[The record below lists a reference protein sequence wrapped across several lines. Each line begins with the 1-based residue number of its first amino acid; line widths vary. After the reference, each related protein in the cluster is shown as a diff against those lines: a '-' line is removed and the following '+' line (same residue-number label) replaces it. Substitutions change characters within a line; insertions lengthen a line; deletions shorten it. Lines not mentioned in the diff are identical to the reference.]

1 MAKVISIEIS
11 NSLIRMVEMDR
22 EVGKKKKNIKVYRQT
37 AVPTPPGVIKDG
49 YLQGSAALRDV
60 IKHTLNEK
68 QMKTKDV
75 IFTVA
80 SSKIV
85 TREVVLPPVKPGQID
100 ALIRS
105 NLNEYFP
112 IDLSSYD
119 IAHIVLEQFAE
130 GPDKGK
136 YRTMIMAADKNLV
149 SSYDELATMCGLR
162 LVSLD
167 YAGNSIF
174 QSIRREETANRVMV
188 LKIEEGQTTVSVI
201 KNKNLMLQRSINYG
215 INEAVQ
221 EVMNQP
227 VFNASSEDEA
237 WELMKKKACI
247 KFNVS
252 ETAQRNSYNP
262 NLAVDPELRDL
273 DESPEVRDAKIA
285 VTKSLDTFIGS
296 VRRVIEFYASRN
308 AGDEVDRIMITGS
321 AGAMKGI
328 AKLLAYEL
336 GIKTNVVNRLEGV
349 SYYVTSEDA
358 GIYNF
363 VSCIGASFAPVGFIS
378 KEKKAKQ
385 KKEMDYTPIIVL
397 TVLLIL
403 IVCAVMLVTSHT
415 KVQEAELREQDLL
428 ALEEQYKKAEQTYIK
443 YTNLQTFRDQVVAG
457 NAMTKRSNDYIL
469 SFLEELEQKL
479 PYDVVVSNFRSDDKT
494 VVMSMQVSSK
504 EVAAGVFDMLR
515 EMDSI
520 KEVSVPSLSEG
531 GVDEELDEEGRM
543 PRQPQNQV
551 NAEGEEVT
559 PVGGKITFV
568 VTATY
573 NPVSTREEQTEVAE
587 PAESTESTDA
597 EATEAE

>member
-22 EVGKKKKNIKVYRQT
+22 EVGKKKKNIKVYRQ
-37 AVPTPPGVIKDG
+37 AAIPTPPGVIKDG

-60 IKHTLNEK
+60 IKHALSTY

-85 TREVVLPPVKPGQID
+85 TREVVLPPVKPNQID

-105 NLNEYFP
+105 NLSEYFP

-119 IAHIVLEQFAE
+119 IAHIVLEQFAD

-136 YRTMIMAADKNLV
+136 YRTMIMAADKSLV

-215 INEAVQ
+215 INEAIQ

-237 WELMKKKACI
+237 WELMKKKACV

-252 ETAQRNSYNP
+252 EAAQRNSYNP
-262 NLAVDPELRDL
+262 NLAVDTELRDL

-308 AGDEVDRIMITGS
+308 AGDEIDRIMITGT

-328 AKLLAYEL
+328 AKLIANEL

-358 GIYNF
+358 GIFNF

-397 TVLLIL
+397 TLLLVLIA
-403 IVCAVMLVTSHT
+403 CALMLVTSHT
-415 KVQEAELREQDLL
+415 KVQEAEAEEQRLL
-428 ALEEQYKKAEQTYIK
+428 ALETKYKKSEQTYIA
-443 YTNLQTFRDQVVAG
+443 YTNLVAFYDQVKAG
-457 NAMTKRSNDYIL
+457 AALRTRNNDNIL
-469 SFLEELEQKL
+469 NLISELETIL
-479 PYDVVVSNFRSDDKT
+479 PKDVQISQFKSDDASVIMVMTVADKETAAMVLDKLRGLDCIKDVKT
-494 VVMSMQVSSK
+494 
-504 EVAAGVFDMLR
+504 
-515 EMDSI
+515 
-520 KEVSVPSLSEG
+520 PSLAEG
-531 GVDEELDEEGRM
+531 AIVEDEEDGNKKPNRNDDGEEVYEGSKGGQISFTITASYYPPGTRAEGT
-543 PRQPQNQV
+543 QPQN
-551 NAEGEEVT
+551 
-559 PVGGKITFV
+559 
-568 VTATY
+568 
-573 NPVSTREEQTEVAE
+573 
-587 PAESTESTDA
+587 
-597 EATEAE
+597 

>member
-22 EVGKKKKNIKVYRQT
+22 EVGKNKKNIKVYRQT

-119 IAHIVLEQFAE
+119 IAHIVLEQFTE

-136 YRTMIMAADKNLV
+136 YRTMIMAADKSLV

-349 SYYVTSEDA
+349 SYYVTSDDA

-397 TVLLIL
+397 TVLLVL
-403 IVCAVMLVTSHT
+403 IVCAVMLLTSRT
-415 KVQEAELREQDLL
+415 KVQQAEQKEQELL
-428 ALEEQYKKAEQTYIK
+428 ALEERYKKSEQTYIA
-443 YTNLQTFRDQVVAG
+443 YTNLVALYDQVKAG
-457 NAMTKRSNDYIL
+457 TALRIRNNDNIL
-469 SFLEELEQKL
+469 NLITELETIL
-479 PYDVVVSNFRSDDKT
+479 PADVEISQFKSDDIS
-494 VVMSMQVSSK
+494 VIMVMKVADK
-504 EVAAGVFDMLR
+504 ETAAMVLDKLR
-515 EMDSI
+515 GLDCI
-520 KEVSVPSLSEG
+520 KDVTTPSLVEG
-531 GVDEELDEEGRM
+531 AIVDEEDGNNRPNNNDEEEAYEGSKGGEISFTVTASYYPPGTRAEAS
-543 PRQPQNQV
+543 QPQN
-551 NAEGEEVT
+551 
-559 PVGGKITFV
+559 
-568 VTATY
+568 
-573 NPVSTREEQTEVAE
+573 
-587 PAESTESTDA
+587 
-597 EATEAE
+597 

>member
-1 MAKVISIEIS
+1 MAKVICIEIS

-85 TREVVLPPVKPGQID
+85 TREVVLPPVKPNQID

-105 NLNEYFP
+105 NLSEYFP

-119 IAHIVLEQFAE
+119 IAHIVLEQFTE

-136 YRTMIMAADKNLV
+136 YRTMIMAADKSLV

-174 QSIRREETANRVMV
+174 QSIRREETASRVMV

-237 WELMKKKACI
+237 WELMKKKACV

-252 ETAQRNSYNP
+252 EAAQRNSYNP
-262 NLAVDPELRDL
+262 NLAVDTELRDV
-273 DESPEVRDAKIA
+273 DESPEVRDAKVA

-296 VRRVIEFYASRN
+296 IRRVIEFYASRN
-308 AGDEVDRIMITGS
+308 AGEEVDRIMITGT

-328 AKLLAYEL
+328 AKLLANEL

-363 VSCIGASFAPVGFIS
+363 VSCIGASFAPVGFIN

-385 KKEMDYTPIIVL
+385 KKEMDYTPFIVL
-397 TVLLIL
+397 TLLLVL
-403 IVCAVMLVTSHT
+403 IVCALMLLTSRT
-415 KVQEAELREQDLL
+415 KVQEAELEEQRLL
-428 ALEEQYKKAEQTYIK
+428 ALEQKYKKAEQTYVA
-443 YTNLQTFRDQVVAG
+443 YTNL
-457 NAMTKRSNDYIL
+457 L
-469 SFLEELEQKL
+469 SFYEQVNAGAALRIRNNDNILNLITELEAILPKDVQISQFKSDDTSVIMMMTVADKETAAMVLDKLRGLDCIKNVTTPSLAEGAILEEE
-479 PYDVVVSNFRSDDKT
+479 
-494 VVMSMQVSSK
+494 
-504 EVAAGVFDMLR
+504 
-515 EMDSI
+515 
-520 KEVSVPSLSEG
+520 
-531 GVDEELDEEGRM
+531 DEEGEKK
-543 PRQPQNQV
+543 PVQKDEN
-551 NAEGEEVT
+551 GEEIYEGSK
-559 PVGGKITFV
+559 GGQISFT
-568 VTATY
+568 VTASYYPPGTK
-573 NPVSTREEQTEVAE
+573 
-587 PAESTESTDA
+587 A
-597 EATEAE
+597 EASQSQN

>member
-22 EVGKKKKNIKVYRQT
+22 EVGKKQKNIKVYRQT

-273 DESPEVRDAKIA
+273 DESPEVRDAMIA

-397 TVLLIL
+397 TVLLVL
-403 IVCAVMLVTSHT
+403 IVCAVMLLTSRT
-415 KVQEAELREQDLL
+415 KVQQAEQKEQELL
-428 ALEEQYKKAEQTYIK
+428 ALEEKYKKSEQTYIA
-443 YTNLQTFRDQVVAG
+443 YTNLVALYDQVKAG
-457 NAMTKRSNDYIL
+457 TALRIRNNDNIL
-469 SFLEELEQKL
+469 NLITELETIL
-479 PYDVVVSNFRSDDKT
+479 PADVEISQFKSDDIS
-494 VVMSMQVSSK
+494 VIMVMKVADK
-504 EVAAGVFDMLR
+504 ETAAMVLDKLR
-515 EMDSI
+515 GLDCI
-520 KEVSVPSLSEG
+520 KDVTTPSLVEG
-531 GVDEELDEEGRM
+531 AIVDEEDGNNRPNNNDEEEAYEGSKGGEINFTVTASYYPPGTRAEAS
-543 PRQPQNQV
+543 QPQN
-551 NAEGEEVT
+551 
-559 PVGGKITFV
+559 
-568 VTATY
+568 
-573 NPVSTREEQTEVAE
+573 
-587 PAESTESTDA
+587 
-597 EATEAE
+597 

>member
-22 EVGKKKKNIKVYRQT
+22 EVGKQKKNIKVYRQT
-37 AVPTPPGVIKDG
+37 AIPTPPGVIKDG

-60 IKHTLNEK
+60 IKHALNTY

-85 TREVVLPPVKPGQID
+85 TREVVLPPVKPNQID

-105 NLNEYFP
+105 NLSEYFP

-119 IAHIVLEQFAE
+119 IAHIVLEQFAD

-136 YRTMIMAADKNLV
+136 YRTMIMAADKSLV

-215 INEAVQ
+215 INEAIQ

-237 WELMKKKACI
+237 WELMKKKACV

-252 ETAQRNSYNP
+252 EAAQRNSYNP
-262 NLAVDPELRDL
+262 NLAVDTELRDV

-296 VRRVIEFYASRN
+296 IRRVIEFYASRN

-328 AKLLAYEL
+328 AKLIANEL

-358 GIYNF
+358 GIFNF
-363 VSCIGASFAPVGFIS
+363 VSCIGATFHPVGFIS

-385 KKEMDYTPIIVL
+385 KKELDYTPIIVL
-397 TVLLIL
+397 TLLLVL
-403 IVCAVMLVTSHT
+403 IVCAVMLLTSRA
-415 KVQEAELREQDLL
+415 KVQEAELEEQRLL
-428 ALEEQYKKAEQTYIK
+428 ALETKYKKSEQTYIA
-443 YTNLQTFRDQVVAG
+443 YTNL
-457 NAMTKRSNDYIL
+457 L
-469 SFLEELEQKL
+469 SFYEQVNAGAALRIRNNDNILNLITELETILPKDVQISQFKSDDTSVIMMMTVADKETAAMVLDKLRGLDCIKNVTTPSLAEGAILEEE
-479 PYDVVVSNFRSDDKT
+479 
-494 VVMSMQVSSK
+494 
-504 EVAAGVFDMLR
+504 
-515 EMDSI
+515 
-520 KEVSVPSLSEG
+520 
-531 GVDEELDEEGRM
+531 DEEGIKK
-543 PRQPQNQV
+543 PEKKDDEEEVYEGSKGGQISFTVTASYYPPGTKAEASQPQN
-551 NAEGEEVT
+551 
-559 PVGGKITFV
+559 
-568 VTATY
+568 
-573 NPVSTREEQTEVAE
+573 
-587 PAESTESTDA
+587 
-597 EATEAE
+597 

>member
-22 EVGKKKKNIKVYRQT
+22 QVGDKKKKITIYRQC
-37 AVPTPPGVIKDG
+37 AIPTPPGVIKDG

-60 IKHTLNEK
+60 IRRELNDK
-68 QMKTKDV
+68 QIKTKDV

-85 TREVVLPPVKPGQID
+85 TREVVLPPVKPNQID

-105 NLNEYFP
+105 NLSEYFP

-119 IAHIVLEQFAE
+119 IAHIVLEQFAD

-136 YRTMIMAADKNLV
+136 YRTMIMAADKSLV
-149 SSYDELATMCGLR
+149 SSYDELATMCGLK
-162 LVSLD
+162 LISLD

-174 QSIRREETANRVMV
+174 QSIRREETASRVMV

-215 INEAVQ
+215 INEAVS
-221 EVMNQP
+221 EVMNQK

-237 WELMKKKACI
+237 WDLMQKKACI

-252 ETAQRNSYNP
+252 EIAQKNSYNP
-262 NLAVDPELRDL
+262 NLAVDTELRDV

-308 AGDEVDRIMITGS
+308 AGDEVDRILITGT

-328 AKLLAYEL
+328 AKLIANEL

-349 SYYVTSEDA
+349 GYHVTSEDA

-363 VSCIGASFAPVGFIS
+363 VSCIGATFHPVGFIT
-378 KEKKAKQ
+378 KEKKSKQ
-385 KKEMDYTPIIVL
+385 KRELDYTPFIVL
-397 TVLLIL
+397 VLVLFCIAAAL
-403 IVCAVMLVTSHT
+403 LLVDAHKKVTAVDDEEQRLL
-415 KVQEAELREQDLL
+415 KLEQD
-428 ALEEQYKKAEQTYIK
+428 YKKAEQTYIAH
-443 YTNLQTFRDQVVAG
+443 TNLVSLLNQVKEGAALRTR
-457 NAMTKRSNDYIL
+457 NNDNIL
-469 SFLEELEQKL
+469 QLIQDLETVL
-479 PYDVVVSNFRSDDKT
+479 PEDVEISQFKSDDNS
-494 VVMSMQVSSK
+494 VIMVMKVANK
-504 EVAAGVFDMLR
+504 EVAAAVLDKLR
-515 EMDSI
+515 DLDCI
-520 KEVSVPSLSEG
+520 KEVTTPSLTEAPIEEEEEEESNNRNNNRDNE
-531 GVDEELDEEGRM
+531 DEEVYEGS
-543 PRQPQNQV
+543 Q
-551 NAEGEEVT
+551 
-559 PVGGKITFV
+559 GGKIEFT

-573 NPVSTREEQTEVAE
+573 YSPGTRANSSEVQN
-587 PAESTESTDA
+587 
-597 EATEAE
+597 

>member
-22 EVGKKKKNIKVYRQT
+22 EVGKQKKNIKVYRQT
-37 AVPTPPGVIKDG
+37 AIPTPPGVIKDG

-60 IKHTLNEK
+60 IKHALNTY

-85 TREVVLPPVKPGQID
+85 TREVVLPPVKPNQID

-105 NLNEYFP
+105 NLSEYFP

-119 IAHIVLEQFAE
+119 IAHIVLEQFAD

-136 YRTMIMAADKNLV
+136 YRTMIMAADKSLV
-149 SSYDELATMCGLR
+149 SSYDELATMCGLK

-215 INEAVQ
+215 INEAIQ

-237 WELMKKKACI
+237 WELMKKKACV

-252 ETAQRNSYNP
+252 EAAQRNSYNP
-262 NLAVDPELRDL
+262 NLAVDTELRDV

-296 VRRVIEFYASRN
+296 IRRVIEFYASRN

-328 AKLLAYEL
+328 AKLIANEL

-358 GIYNF
+358 GIFNF
-363 VSCIGASFAPVGFIS
+363 VSCIGATFHPVGFIT

-385 KKEMDYTPIIVL
+385 KKELDYTPIIVL
-397 TVLLIL
+397 TLLLVL
-403 IVCAVMLVTSHT
+403 IVCAVMLLTSRA
-415 KVQEAELREQDLL
+415 KVQEAELEEQRLL
-428 ALEEQYKKAEQTYIK
+428 ALETKYKKSEQTYIA
-443 YTNLQTFRDQVVAG
+443 YTNLVSLYDQVKAG
-457 NAMTKRSNDYIL
+457 AALRTRNNDNIL
-469 SFLEELEQKL
+469 NLITELETIL
-479 PYDVVVSNFRSDDKT
+479 PKDVQISQFKSDDT
-494 VVMSMQVSSK
+494 SVVMVMTVADK
-504 EVAAGVFDMLR
+504 ETAATVLDKLR
-515 EMDSI
+515 GLDCI
-520 KEVSVPSLSEG
+520 KDVTTPSLAEG
-531 GVDEELDEEGRM
+531 AIVEDEEEEGNRR
-543 PRQPQNQV
+543 PNNRDEVEEEYQGSKGGQISFTVTASYYPPGTKAEASQPQN
-551 NAEGEEVT
+551 
-559 PVGGKITFV
+559 
-568 VTATY
+568 
-573 NPVSTREEQTEVAE
+573 
-587 PAESTESTDA
+587 
-597 EATEAE
+597 